1 MPSVI
6 TLMAVSGL
14 VRSVNRTAKPTAPP
28 TSTPSSSATRSAT
41 ARAASRRGWVWPMTP
56 LPAVPRP
63 SSTHSFGSWVL
74 LPDPVSPATTTTW
87 CSRIVSSSSWRRSTI
102 GSSGGYLTSI
112 TVGQDAMVDVSDRVL
127 NRTTLAR
134 QGLLA
139 RSADDAEALV
149 TRLVGLQAQEPQDPY
164 VALWSRI
171 DRFDPAAV
179 TDGLSARR
187 LVRIV
192 VLRGTIHLVTAD
204 DALGL
209 RPLMQPVLDAELS
222 RHPDAKGV
230 LDGVDLTEP
239 LAFVHSLTSATP
251 SSGTALRAAVAE
263 RFPDLPPAALSIAA
277 RCKLPMVQV
286 PPRGLWRTGGQVK
299 TTPLDTWVG
308 RPLEAFSIDD
318 VVLRY
323 LAAFGPATVADVST
337 WCRLTAMR
345 DVVDRVVAAGR
356 AVRLDRNLV
365 DIAGGVLASGDEPAP
380 VRFLPQYDNCLLAH
394 ADRTRFVG
402 GHDAGSLYAMGELGR
417 GSILVDGLL
426 RASWKVV
433 DGTITVLHHRLAK
446 RTLTSIEA
454 EGRRLARFLGVD
466 GGVTLT
472 QS

>member
-1 MPSVI
+1 M
-6 TLMAVSGL
+6 
-14 VRSVNRTAKPTAPP
+14 
-28 TSTPSSSATRSAT
+28 
-41 ARAASRRGWVWPMTP
+41 
-56 LPAVPRP
+56 
-63 SSTHSFGSWVL
+63 
-74 LPDPVSPATTTTW
+74 
-87 CSRIVSSSSWRRSTI
+87 

-112 TVGQDAMVDVSDRVL
+112 TVGQDAMVELSDRVL

-139 RSADDAEALV
+139 RSTDAALDLV

-164 VALWSRI
+164 LALWSRI
-171 DRFDPAAV
+171 HRFDPAV
-179 TDGLSARR
+179 VSDGLSARR

-192 VLRGTIHLVTAD
+192 VMRGTIHLVTAE

-230 LDGVDLTEP
+230 LDDVDLTEP

-263 RFPDLPPAALSIAA
+263 RFPSLPPAALSIAA

-299 TTPLDTWVG
+299 TTPLDAWVG
-308 RPLEAFSIDD
+308 RPLRPYPIDD

-323 LAAFGPATVADVST
+323 LAAFGPATVADVSA
-337 WCRLTAMR
+337 WCRLTALR
-345 DVVDRVVAAGR
+345 EVVDRLVAGGR
-356 AVRLDRNLV
+356 AVRLDRTLV
-365 DIAGGVLASGDEPAP
+365 DVAGGVLASGDEPAP
-380 VRFLPQYDNCLLAH
+380 VRFLPQYDNALLSH
-394 ADRTRFVG
+394 ADRSRFLG
-402 GHDAGSLYAMGELGR
+402 GHDVGSLHALGELGR

-426 RASWKVV
+426 RATWKVV
-433 DGTITVLHHRLAK
+433 DGTIAVLHHRLAK
-446 RTLTSIEA
+446 RTLASIEA

-466 GGVTLT
+466 GGVTLA
-472 QS
+472 QR